1 MKTKNNSQKIVS
13 AKILAKLVEQA
24 NMYVAPFVKINAPG
38 KYTAKEMA
46 DEVDSLGNKLF
57 YKFDYDNSEVQELVV
72 RITDDDFSQ
81 SELAELGFSP
91 KIKLTLICEKV
102 FFAIAKYERLAG
114 IKLANVAK
122 FVIGEPTKVYETERA
137 KVVLYEREADRID
150 TKTKKLTI
158 ISDTQAVYRQDKKT
172 ITLCL
177 KINGKWFAV
186 HTLSMEAYDFET
198 IVENVLKKYTIDN
211 IRKGVKA
218 TANSQVCNKFVEF
231 CRLIQSEL
239 DEMDKLNAE
248 ASNTQAA
255 DNVTADSGGNANVA
269 TESASKANAE
279 TADNAEP
286 SAETSCTAASNAEEN
301 RTNNAEAVKN
311 CNANG
316 DSNVNA
322 EAKESAEAQSTAEG
336 DKCSGG
342 DDGQKQ
348 ADAPKSNESAPPEQ
362 SKREKTRGRKSAVL
376 SDFRGKGDKVYRQS
390 GENRNMGI
398 YCGKNEVLSAN
409 VRGSPQSAAT
419 KSIHNSNSKSNITN
433 L

>member
-13 AKILAKLVEQA
+13 AKIVAKLTELALKCVI
-24 NMYVAPFVKINAPG
+24 PCITTSTPG

-72 RITDDDFSQ
+72 RIADDDFSQ

-114 IKLANVAK
+114 IRLADVAK
-122 FVIGEPTKVYETERA
+122 FVIGEPATIYETERA
-137 KVVLYEREADRID
+137 KVVIYEREADRIV

-158 ISDTQAVYRQDKKT
+158 ISDTQAVYKQDKET

-186 HTLSMEAYDFET
+186 HSLPMAAYDLDAIAE
-198 IVENVLKKYTIDN
+198 IVLKRYTIDN

-231 CRLIQSEL
+231 CRIIQSEL
-239 DEMDKLNAE
+239 DAMDKLNAE
-248 ASNTQAA
+248 AAVTQKA
-255 DNVTADSGGNANVA
+255 DNVVADSESNANVA
-269 TESASKANAE
+269 TESKANAE
-279 TADNAEP
+279 TSDSTGNDTANEP
-286 SAETSCTAASNAEEN
+286 
-301 RTNNAEAVKN
+301 
-311 CNANG
+311 
-316 DSNVNA
+316 
-322 EAKESAEAQSTAEG
+322 KEKQQQS
-336 DKCSGG
+336 D
-342 DDGQKQ
+342 
-348 ADAPKSNESAPPEQ
+348 ADAPPKDSVKPINQ
-362 SKREKTRGRKSAVL
+362 CGRKSAVL

-390 GENRNMGI
+390 GENRNMGV
-398 YCGKNEVLSAN
+398 YGGKSGVSQETS
-409 VRGSPQSAAT
+409 RGSPAKA
-419 KSIHNSNSKSNITN
+419 SIYYLTRV
-433 L
+433 

>member
-1 MKTKNNSQKIVS
+1 MKTKNNAQKIVS
-13 AKILAKLVEQA
+13 AKIVAKLVEQA
-24 NMYVAPFVKINAPG
+24 NKYVVPHVQITVPG

-72 RITDDDFSQ
+72 RIADDDFSQ

-114 IKLANVAK
+114 IKLADVAK

-137 KVVLYEREADRID
+137 KVTMYKHKADTID
-150 TKTKKLTI
+150 TKTKKITI
-158 ISDTQAVYRQDKKT
+158 ISDTQAVYRQDKET
-172 ITLCL
+172 IALCL

-186 HTLSMEAYDFET
+186 HTLSMVAYDFET

-239 DEMDKLNAE
+239 DSMDKLNAE
-248 ASNTQAA
+248 AAKAQAA
-255 DNVTADSGGNANVA
+255 DNVVADSEGNANVA
-269 TESASKANAE
+269 TENASKANAE
-279 TADNAEP
+279 TAKSTGNDTAEP
-286 SAETSCTAASNAEEN
+286 AETSEQSNASNARKE
-301 RTNNAEAVKN
+301 TPPK
-311 CNANG
+311 
-316 DSNVNA
+316 DSRIPIN
-322 EAKESAEAQSTAEG
+322 Q
-336 DKCSGG
+336 C
-342 DDGQKQ
+342 
-348 ADAPKSNESAPPEQ
+348 
-362 SKREKTRGRKSAVL
+362 GRKLAVL
-376 SDFRGKGDKVYRQS
+376 SDFRGKGNKVYRQS

-409 VRGSPQSAAT
+409 ARGSPQSAAIN
-419 KSIHNSNSKSNITN
+419 SIHN
-433 L
+433 